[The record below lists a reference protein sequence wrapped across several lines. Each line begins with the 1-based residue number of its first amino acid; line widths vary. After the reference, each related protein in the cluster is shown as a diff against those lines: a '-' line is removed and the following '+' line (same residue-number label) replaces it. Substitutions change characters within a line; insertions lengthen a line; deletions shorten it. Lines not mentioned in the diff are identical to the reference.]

1 MSRNRTALASAAV
14 AVGLGAWP
22 AVLAAQPAAATA
34 HTLAQMRPQAHAAAR
49 PATISLRKTHLG
61 MILVNS
67 RGLTV
72 YAFGKDAKRQDRC
85 AAIDGCT
92 TIWPMVRTSGRPRA
106 GKGVK
111 RSLLGTIKVGNATQV
126 TYGGHPLY
134 TYTGDGG
141 IKGSTSYVGVR
152 AFGGVWMALRASGR
166 TVR

>member
-1 MSRNRTALASAAV
+1 MSRNRTVLASAIA
-14 AVGLGAWP
+14 AIGLGATP
-22 AVLAAQPAAATA
+22 VILAAAPAAATA
-34 HTLAQMRPQAHAAAR
+34 QGTAQVRPQAHAAAAA
-49 PATISLRKTHLG
+49 ATISLRKTGRG
-61 MILVNS
+61 MLLVNS
-67 RGLTV
+67 RGFTV
-72 YAFGKDAKRQDRC
+72 YAFSKDAKRQNRC
-85 AAIDGCT
+85 AAISGCT
-92 TIWPMVRTSGRPRA
+92 TIWPMVKSGGRPQA